1 MDEIKI
7 DKIIRSKR
15 RSIALV
21 VSSDATLVVRAPMRI
36 SLEYIQ
42 NLISEKRDWIEKRR
56 EQILKNG
63 GPAKSK
69 EFADGESFLYLGENY
84 ELKIA
89 KCKSI
94 ELKNQLYFPEKFLQ
108 KAREKMIK
116 WYKKEAREIITE
128 RANLYSKS
136 TSWKF
141 ESISITSA
149 NTRWGSC
156 SPDNSLNFP
165 WKLIMAPLGIVDYVV
180 VHELAHIPEK
190 NHSKRFWKK
199 VEEVLPDYKIRRK
212 WLKENGNKF
221 KI

>member
-7 DKIIRSKR
+7 DRIIRSKR

-21 VSSDATLVVRAPMRI
+21 VSFDATLVVRAPLRI
-36 SLEYIQ
+36 SLEYIK
-42 NLISEKRDWIEKRR
+42 NLISEKRSWIEKRR
-56 EQILKNG
+56 WQILKNG

-69 EFADGESFLYLGENY
+69 EFVDGESFLYLGENY

-89 KCKSI
+89 RCKSI
-94 ELKNQLYFPEKFLQ
+94 DLKNQLYFPEKYLK

-128 RANLYSKS
+128 RAKLYGKISG
-136 TSWKF
+136 WNF
-141 ESISITSA
+141 QSISITSA

-156 SPDNSLNFP
+156 SPNGSINFP
-165 WKLIMAPLGIVDYVV
+165 WKLIMAPLYIVDYVV

-199 VEEVLPDYKIRRK
+199 VEIILPDYKTRRK

-221 KI
+221 VI

>member
-1 MDEIKI
+1 MKEIKI
-7 DKIIRSKR
+7 DKIVRSKR
-15 RSIALV
+15 RSIALI
-21 VSSDATLVVRAPMRI
+21 VSSDATLVVRAPFRI
-36 SLEYIQ
+36 NLEYIKK
-42 NLISEKRDWIEKRR
+42 LVFEKRDWIKKRK

-69 EFADGESFLYLGENY
+69 EFVDGENFLYLGENY

-89 KCKSI
+89 KCKAI
-94 ELKNQLYFPEKFLQ
+94 DLKNQLYFPEKFLG
-108 KAREKMIK
+108 KARDKMIQ

-128 RANLYSKS
+128 RAKIYSQIS
-136 TSWKF
+136 GWKF
-141 ESISITSA
+141 QSIFITSA

-156 SPDNSLNFP
+156 NPKNSLNFP
-165 WKLIMAPLGIVDYVV
+165 WKLIMAPLNIVDYVV

-190 NHSKRFWKK
+190 NHSQRFWKK
-199 VEEVLPDYKIRRK
+199 VESILPDYKTRRK